1 MKKNKDINALLALLV
16 WAIIA
21 FLIGLGLN
29 VVSVI
34 MQPQEPQDTIWEFKT
49 DTIEWHDTVYQ
60 DVYWTDTLPQYIDN
74 TIIKTDTFYTK
85 DGTEIMLE
93 ASNKVWADT
102 LTNGEDSVAYW
113 AYTSGYEHKLD
124 SINLWANHK
133 TVTNTVEVTKYVE
146 RKKKFK
152 DYVSISPNISFGYG
166 FVTKKIDTYA
176 GVGIA
181 IHL

>member
-34 MQPQEPQDTIWEFKT
+34 MQPQEPSYKT

-60 DVYWTDTLPQYIDN
+60 DVFWYDTVPQLVDN
-74 TIIKTDTFYTK
+74 TIIKTDTFYTSN
-85 DGTEIMLE
+85 GQEMVLE
-93 ASNKVWADT
+93 TSKKVWADT

-124 SINLWANHK
+124 SISLWANHK
-133 TVTNTVEVTKYVE
+133 TVTNTIEVTKYVE

-166 FVTKKIDTYA
+166 LVTKKIDTYA

>member
-34 MQPQEPQDTIWEFKT
+34 MQPQEPSYKT

-60 DVYWTDTLPQYIDN
+60 DVFWYDTVPQLVDN
-74 TIIKTDTFYTK
+74 TIIKTDTFYTSN
-85 DGTEIMLE
+85 GQEMVLE
-93 ASNKVWADT
+93 TSKKVWADT
-102 LTNGEDSVAYW
+102 LTNGEDSVSYM

-124 SINLWANHK
+124 SISLWANHK
-133 TVTNTVEVTKYVE
+133 TVTNTIEVTKYVE

-152 DYVSISPNISFGYG
+152 DRFHFLPNASVGYG
-166 FVTKKIDTYA
+166 VVNKKPDFYLGFGLA
-176 GVGIA
+176 FD
-181 IHL
+181 LN

>member
-21 FLIGLGLN
+21 FMIGLGLN

-113 AYTSGYEHKLD
+113 AYTSGY
-124 SINLWANHK
+124 
-133 TVTNTVEVTKYVE
+133 
-146 RKKKFK
+146 
-152 DYVSISPNISFGYG
+152 
-166 FVTKKIDTYA
+166 
-176 GVGIA
+176 
-181 IHL
+181 

>member
-21 FLIGLGLN
+21 FMIGLGLN
-29 VVSVI
+29 VVSMVI
-34 MQPQEPQDTIWEFKT
+34 EEPQPSYKT

-124 SINLWANHK
+124 SISLWANHK

-152 DYVSISPNISFGYG
+152 DRFHFLPNASVGYG
-166 FVTKKIDTYA
+166 VVSKKPDFYLGFGLA
-176 GVGIA
+176 FD
-181 IHL
+181 LN